1 MIISKRIIYM
11 KNQPVSLV
19 EAFRRFIS
27 LILAVVMIFNLTGQ
41 AAAQA
46 VSTSKAKLPIS
57 ADDLEKL
64 LKERAYTAQNPSG
77 FYTPSRQEN
86 IKRFFQELAQKDPV
100 LKQLE
105 EIRTFFNPLFSSAT
119 QTTKQSSF
127 ETFKEQDAQA
137 IEKEAAAV
145 RASRQR
151 NGTYKYPIYGLPE
164 DLLEINLRDFDPSL
178 PPRRL
183 IGRIEEN
190 RIVPYYTRE
199 YIENNP
205 LRAPV
210 LLWGDNAVDILI
222 MQIQGSAVAE
232 LDDGSKIRI
241 AYAGS
246 NGHPFKGIG
255 SILLEKRLI
264 KPGQASMGEIRKW
277 LNLNF
282 DKAYPHLLENKRF
295 IFHRLSDA
303 PGPVGAQGVALEAGR
318 SLAVDRSFIPLGALL
333 WLQTS
338 GPDKKPLHRLVVA
351 QDIGSAIKGAVRGDY
366 FWGSGSEGLE
376 FAGRMNAKGHYYILL
391 PKNQGEIK

>member
-1 MIISKRIIYM
+1 MIRFLTFVFLVLFLASCDEPERKKTASEM
-11 KNQPVSLV
+11 SLSLE
-19 EAFRRFIS
+19 EASFRDLSGWKKDDLTAAQTAFLRSCEKILSLKTPFIDNS
-27 LILAVVMIFNLTGQ
+27 AIKIP
-41 AAAQA
+41 AAAYQ
-46 VSTSKAKLPIS
+46 KLCRR
-57 ADDLEKL
+57 AEK
-64 LKERAYTAQNPSG
+64 
-77 FYTPSRQEN
+77 TPP
-86 IKRFFQELAQKDPV
+86 QK
-100 LKQLE
+100 
-105 EIRTFFNPLFSSAT
+105 
-119 QTTKQSSF
+119 
-127 ETFKEQDAQA
+127 FKEFLEQNFQPYLIKYDNSS
-137 IEKEAAAV
+137 EGKFTSYYEAAV